1 MSLRIRLTLLYSLL
15 LGSILLLFSGI
26 LYGLVSVMLINRIDQ
41 TLEATT
47 TDLLDLLKVNS
58 GGQFDPRS
66 IANYQPTENLL
77 IQVWGVDHELQLSR
91 PTGLKDALDRNAW
104 SGNTVVFSTVDDGPT
119 QIRVMTTPLVSIREP
134 AGILQV
140 GIDTT
145 LVKVTQESL
154 TVILLYLMT
163 AALLITSLIIWLFT
177 GRALAPLTSMTNVS
191 TQIANADDLER
202 RVSFP
207 GRQNDEVGRMATAFN
222 TTLARLEKLFGS
234 QQRFLADVSHELRTP
249 LTVIKGNVGL
259 IRKFGSD
266 EESLNSIEVEVDRLN
281 RLVGDLLLLNQ
292 AESGMIPFDMV
303 KVELD
308 TLLVDVVKQMT
319 VVAGK
324 KVKLVVQTIEPA
336 VVTGDPDRLK
346 QIFINLISNAI
357 SYSHEKD
364 KIIISL
370 GVKERMA
377 VISIEDH
384 GPGISKE
391 DLAHIFDRFFRADKS
406 RTHTPTS
413 GFGLGLS
420 IAKWIAEKHEGRID
434 VESAVGEGTIFK
446 VSIPLV
452 GE

>member
-1 MSLRIRLTLLYSLL
+1 MSLRIRLTLLYTLL
-15 LGSILLLFSGI
+15 LGCILLLFSGI
-26 LYGLVSVMLINRIDQ
+26 LYGLVSVVLINRIDQ
-41 TLEATT
+41 TLETT
-47 TDLLDLLKVNS
+47 TADLIDLLKVNA

-66 IANYQPTENLL
+66 IANYQPSENLL
-77 IQVWGVDHELQLSR
+77 IQVWGVDHQLQLSR
-91 PTGLKDALDRNAW
+91 PTGLKAALDRNAW
-104 SGNTVVFSTVDDGPT
+104 TGNTVVFSTVDDGTT

-145 LVKVTQESL
+145 LVRVMQESL

-163 AALLITSLIIWLFT
+163 AALLITSLVIWLFT
-177 GRALAPLTSMTNVS
+177 GRVLAPLTSMTNVS

-207 GRQNDEVGRMATAFN
+207 GRQDDEVGRMATAFN
-222 TTLARLEKLFGS
+222 TTLARLERLFGS
-234 QQRFLADVSHELRTP
+234 QQRFLGDVSHELRTP

-259 IRKFGSD
+259 IRKFGPD
-266 EESLNSIEVEVDRLN
+266 EESLNGIEVEVNRLN

-303 KVELD
+303 KVDLD
-308 TLLVDVVKQMT
+308 TLLLDVVKQMT

-336 VVTGDPDRLK
+336 LVTGDPDRLK

-357 SYSHEKD
+357 TYSKEKD
-364 KIIISL
+364 KIEISL
-370 GVKERMA
+370 VVQEGMA
-377 VISIEDH
+377 VISIQDH

-391 DLAHIFDRFFRADKS
+391 NIAHIFERFYRVDKS
-406 RTHTPTS
+406 RTHKATT

-420 IAKWIAEKHEGRID
+420 IAKWIAEKHDGKIE
-434 VESAVGEGTIFK
+434 VESTVGEGTTFR
-446 VSIPLV
+446 VHLPLV

>member
-1 MSLRIRLTLLYSLL
+1 MSLRIRLTLLYTLL
-15 LGSILLLFSGI
+15 LGCILLLFSGI

-41 TLEATT
+41 TLETT
-47 TDLLDLLKVNS
+47 TADLIDLLKVNA

-91 PTGLKDALDRNAW
+91 PTGLKEALDRNAW
-104 SGNTVVFSTVDDGPT
+104 TGNSVVFSTVDDGTT
-119 QIRVMTTPLVSIREP
+119 QIRVMTTPLISIREP

-145 LVKVTQESL
+145 LVRVMQESL

-177 GRALAPLTSMTNVS
+177 GRVLAPLTSMTNVS

-202 RVSFP
+202 RVSFK
-207 GRQNDEVGRMATAFN
+207 GRQDDEVGRMATAFN
-222 TTLARLEKLFGS
+222 TTLARLERLFGS
-234 QQRFLADVSHELRTP
+234 QQRFLGDVSHELRTP

-259 IRKFGSD
+259 IRKFGPD
-266 EESLNSIEVEVDRLN
+266 EESLNGIEVEVDRLN

-303 KVELD
+303 KVDLD
-308 TLLVDVVKQMT
+308 TLLMDVIKQMT

-324 KVKLVVQTIEPA
+324 KVKLAVQTIEPA
-336 VVTGDPDRLK
+336 LVTGDPDRLK
-346 QIFINLISNAI
+346 QIFINLIGNAI
-357 SYSHEKD
+357 TYSKEKD
-364 KIIISL
+364 KIEISL
-370 GVKERMA
+370 VVKEKQA
-377 VISIEDH
+377 VISIQDH
-384 GPGISKE
+384 GTGISKE
-391 DLAHIFDRFFRADKS
+391 DLAHIFERFYRADKS
-406 RTHTPTS
+406 RTRS
-413 GFGLGLS
+413 AKAGFGLGLS
-420 IAKWIAEKHEGRID
+420 IARWIAEKHDGKIE
-434 VESAVGEGTIFK
+434 VESTVGEGTTFW
-446 VSIPLV
+446 VYLPLV